1 MCCVITTA
9 FVASAGAGSLSV
21 AVRVT
26 VFVYGALIKGIAMLI
41 TGHSLTPHVL
51 LDYLR
56 RTYDLKNDFLLAKA
70 LGVLPP
76 QISKIRNKK
85 SKIKSAMILA
95 IHDAFGMEI
104 KEIKALAA
112 ESKDA

>member
-1 MCCVITTA
+1 MCCVTTTA
-9 FVASAGAGSLSV
+9 FVASVGVGSLFA

-26 VFVYGALIKGIAMLI
+26 VFEFGVLIKEIAMLI
-41 TGHSLTPHVL
+41 TANSLTPHVL

-56 RTYDLKNDFLLAKA
+56 RTYDLKNDSLLAKA

-76 QISKIRNKK
+76 QISKIRNKR
-85 SKIKSAMILA
+85 SEVTPTMILA

-112 ESKDA
+112 ESRG

>member
-1 MCCVITTA
+1 MFA
-9 FVASAGAGSLSV
+9 

-26 VFVYGALIKGIAMLI
+26 VFVFGVLIKGIAMLI
-41 TGHSLTPHVL
+41 TGHNLTPHVL

-56 RTYDLKNDFLLAKA
+56 RTYDLKNDFMLAKA

-85 SKIKSAMILA
+85 SEITPTMILA

-112 ESKDA
+112 EFGNA